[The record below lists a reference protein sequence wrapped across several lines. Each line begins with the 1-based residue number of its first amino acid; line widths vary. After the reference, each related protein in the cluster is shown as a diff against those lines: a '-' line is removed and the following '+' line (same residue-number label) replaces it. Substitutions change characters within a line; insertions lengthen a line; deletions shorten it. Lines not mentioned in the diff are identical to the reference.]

1 MSAATTT
8 ALGYDPTRASDRT
21 LMGHVADGDAG
32 AFDEL
37 YRRYGRHAL
46 MQARKLCASSEQAE
60 EVAQETFISL
70 WRGAHRYRPALG
82 SVSVWLSSMVRNR
95 AIDAW
100 RRASVRPVEVP
111 AIEDGPGQ
119 LHTAIGSDTPPPE
132 RALVLSLIGEL
143 PGPQK
148 EAVFLA
154 YFGGMTHEEIA
165 AWADAPL
172 GTIKGRIRLGL
183 AKLREGLEEQT
194 RPAQPVGAGGLPQAA
209 RRTQPPRA
217 ALRVVPA
224 PVTDLDAVRRRRS
237 EAASA
242 RSRRL
247 APLPAA

>member
-1 MSAATTT
+1 MSTVAIPITT
-8 ALGYDPTRASDRT
+8 ALGSDAARATDRT
-21 LMGHVADGDAG
+21 LMGRIADGDAG

-37 YRRYGRHAL
+37 YRRYSPQAL
-46 MQARKLCASSEQAE
+46 MQARKLCASREQAE

-111 AIEDGPGQ
+111 ALEDGPGQ
-119 LHTAIGSDTPPPE
+119 LRSAIGSATPPPE
-132 RALVLSLIGEL
+132 RALVLSLIAEL

-165 AWADAPL
+165 AWAGTPL

-183 AKLREGLEEQT
+183 EKLRASLEEQSGAAPVVRREVLCTT
-194 RPAQPVGAGGLPQAA
+194 RPGG
-209 RRTQPPRA
+209 
-217 ALRVVPA
+217 
-224 PVTDLDAVRRRRS
+224 S
-237 EAASA
+237 F
-242 RSRRL
+242 
-247 APLPAA
+247 

>member
-1 MSAATTT
+1 MSSAAISITT
-8 ALGYDPTRASDRT
+8 ARGSDAARATDRT
-21 LMGHVADGDAG
+21 LMGRIADGDAG

-37 YRRYGRHAL
+37 YRRYSPQAL
-46 MQARKLCASSEQAE
+46 MQARKLCASREQAE

-111 AIEDGPGQ
+111 ALEDGPGQ
-119 LHTAIGSDTPPPE
+119 LRTAIGDATPPPE
-132 RALVLSLIGEL
+132 RALVLSLIAEL

-165 AWADAPL
+165 AWAGAPL

-183 AKLREGLEEQT
+183 EKLRASLEQQSGGESRAPAPS
-194 RPAQPVGAGGLPQAA
+194 RP
-209 RRTQPPRA
+209 
-217 ALRVVPA
+217 ALRVVPP
-224 PVTDLDAVRRRRS
+224 PVAELDAARRRRA
-237 EAASA
+237 EAAA
-242 RSRRL
+242 APRRL